1 MTVPSSTNDMFL
13 LPQKTVSIVFRLKKY
28 CLNFLSLFKERV
40 CILYFDFSQVSEF
53 THRILVVIPG
63 HDCREKSS
71 SFISKR
77 WDKIRIGELFW
88 DSTGTQFME
97 TQICKDDCAQSAA
110 ANVGTLCWKV
120 WIFKTSNF
128 SNELIILVSYVVGCN
143 PCATLAS
150 FVMNICA
157 AAFKLSTEPL
167 FITELP

>member
-28 CLNFLSLFKERV
+28 CLNFLTLFEERA